1 MKKELEKA
9 FSACADVV
17 SRRAGDCEIVYLE
30 TLVNK
35 ELVSR
40 FVCLPLLSGA
50 SPDALPLI
58 KTSRIAEGEECE
70 AVCSGAAVIL
80 KGGEMWAAAV
90 KSDRGRSPHEPETEN
105 VIRGPHDGFTE
116 SAEYNMGLLRRIV
129 RSPELKFEKHTA
141 GRDTR
146 TEVDIVWIEGRAD
159 AAVLDLLRRR
169 IDAIDTPYILD
180 SGYVEEIVSVPTGK
194 RNFRLYPSMGNSE
207 RPDKV
212 AGKLLEGRIAVI
224 VDGSPVVLT
233 APYLF
238 VEAFQSSEDYVKS
251 VWYAAFVRFLR
262 FSAFF
267 ITVYLP
273 AAFVAVMY
281 FHRGILPDSF
291 LGYYTEHSAKMF
303 PLFFEVIAVFFL
315 FELVREVGLCMPK
328 AVGGAVGILG
338 SLILG
343 DAAVEAGITSASV
356 IIIIAASA
364 MCNFIAP
371 PFFNSNVPLR
381 LMLLA
386 AARIGGF
393 YALVPAALAVFICFA
408 AKRSF
413 GVPYLYPIVPFSIKG
428 MGDVIYKRPLKQRTS
443 PPFRR
448 E

>member
-1 MKKELEKA
+1 MDRILENE
-9 FSACADVV
+9 FSGCGDVV
-17 SRRAGDCEIVYLE
+17 SRRAGGCEIVYLE

-40 FVCLPLLSGA
+40 FVCLPLTEGA
-50 SPDALPLI
+50 SPAELPLV
-58 KTSRIAEGEECE
+58 KTERIPPSERCSAI
-70 AVCSGAAVIL
+70 CSGAAVIIS
-80 KGGEMWAAAV
+80 GDAVYSAAV

-116 SAEYNMGLLRRIV
+116 SAEYNMGLLRRII
-129 RSPELKFEKHTA
+129 RSPKLKYEKHEAGTETHTA
-141 GRDTR
+141 VG
-146 TEVDIVWIEGRAD
+146 VVWIEGIAD
-159 AAVLDLLRRR
+159 ERTVKLIAKR
-169 IDAIDTPYILD
+169 IDAIKAPSILD
-180 SGYVEEIVSVPTGK
+180 SGYVEELISVKPGRK
-194 RNFRLYPSMGNSE
+194 NFHLYPSMGNSE

-267 ITVYLP
+267 ITLYLP
-273 AAFVAVMY
+273 ALFVALMY
-281 FHRGILPDSF
+281 FHQELLPKKFFD
-291 LGYYTEHSAKMF
+291 YYSEHSARMF
-303 PLFFEVIAVFFL
+303 PLFFEIVAVFFL

-381 LMLLA
+381 LLLLA
-386 AARIGGF
+386 AARAGGL
-393 YALVPAALAVFICFA
+393 YALIPASAAVLVCFSL
-408 AKRSF
+408 KRSF
-413 GVPYLYPIVPFSIKG
+413 GVPFLYPIIPFSLKG
-428 MGDVIYKRPLKQRTS
+428 MGDVIYKRPL
-443 PPFRR
+443 
-448 E
+448 

>member
-1 MKKELEKA
+1 MEEMLKTVFAGCSDL
-9 FSACADVV
+9 V
-17 SRRAGDCEIVYLE
+17 SRRAGDCEIIYFE

-40 FVCLPLLSGA
+40 FVCLPLIEGMT
-50 SPDALPLI
+50 PDALPLI
-58 KTSRIAEGEECE
+58 KTERIEEQN
-70 AVCSGAAVIL
+70 AAAALCSGAAVITRGNEL
-80 KGGEMWAAAV
+80 WSAAV

-116 SAEYNMGLLRRIV
+116 SAEYNMGLLRRII

-141 GRDTR
+141 GKETR
-146 TEVDIVWIEGRAD
+146 TDVDLVWIEGKAD
-159 AAVLDLLRRR
+159 GVVVDLLRQR
-169 IDAIDTPYILD
+169 IDAIKTPYILD
-180 SGYVEEIVSVPTGK
+180 SGYVEELVSVPPGK
-194 RNFRLYPSMGNSE
+194 RNFKLYPSMGNSE

-212 AGKLLEGRIAVI
+212 AGKLLEGRAAVI

-251 VWYAAFVRFLR
+251 VWYAFFVRFLR
-262 FSAFF
+262 FAAFF
-267 ITVYLP
+267 ITLYLP
-273 AAFVAVMY
+273 AVFVALMY
-281 FHRGILPDSF
+281 FHEDLVPKTFFD
-291 LGYYTEHSAKMF
+291 YYSEHSAGMM
-303 PLFFEVIAVFFL
+303 PLFLEVIAVFFL

-381 LMLLA
+381 LLLLV
-386 AARIGGF
+386 AARLGGL
-393 YALVPAALAVFICFA
+393 YVLVPTALFVFICFA
-408 AKRSF
+408 KKRSF
-413 GVPYLYPIVPFSIKG
+413 GVPYLYPIVPFSLRG
-428 MGDVIYKRPLKQRTS
+428 MGDVIYKRPLK
-443 PPFRR
+443 
-448 E
+448 